1 MQDNFVKIATEA
13 HQASRQ
19 GNYEFASTLFYD
31 LSVLAQNTLE
41 DELLKNK
48 YLYLHYIERLKVEKK
63 GGALPIIDNILS
75 TLSVISG
82 LEDDRLTRR
91 IEPIIDFFFVLRHC
105 IKGNINEVIGLLE
118 DIRKK
123 TEVKPINQIET
134 VTHLLSESVVVRE
147 NLKICI
153 KNIKDPEK
161 DILKEIASLE
171 RCVEE
176 KRQNS
181 FLGTGIQ
188 KIFDAYHECLVSMR
202 TSNINLIIKKCVD
215 GYIEKITDNSLFAI
229 IAEDL
234 RSAIGMSTIGHIER
248 KNKMK
253 KKELMSQRTSHII
266 AISSGIVFVVFLL
279 LIALFV
285 PNPTSFQFFIF
296 RTVMA
301 LAAAGF
307 GVAIP
312 GFLRIELPIWQ
323 KGFIHAGGALAM
335 FALVYLINPAS
346 FVLNR

>member
-13 HQASRQ
+13 HQASKQ

-31 LSVLAQNTLE
+31 LSVFAHNTLE

-63 GGALPIIDNILS
+63 GRALPIIDNILS
-75 TLSVISG
+75 TLSAISG

-105 IKGNINEVIGLLE
+105 FEGNINEVIDRLE

-134 VTHLLSESVVVRE
+134 VTHLLSEAVVVKE

-161 DILKEIASLE
+161 DILKKITSLE

-176 KRQNS
+176 KKQNS
-181 FLGTGIQ
+181 FLSTGIQ
-188 KIFDAYHECLVSMR
+188 KIFDAYHECLVSIR
-202 TSNINLIIKKCVD
+202 TSNINLIIKKCID

-229 IAEDL
+229 LAEEL
-234 RSAIGMSTIGHIER
+234 MSPIGMSAIGHIER
-248 KNKMK
+248 KSNMK

-266 AISSGIVFVVFLL
+266 ATSSGIVSLVFLS

-285 PNPTSFQFFIF
+285 PEPTLFQSFIF
-296 RTVMA
+296 RTIMA

-307 GVAIP
+307 GATIP
-312 GFLRIELPIWQ
+312 GFFHIELPIWQ

-335 FALVYLINPAS
+335 FVLVYLINPAS
-346 FVLNR
+346 VVSGD